1 LYFWI
6 HNTSRGIGV
15 ADKTSEEMLWL
26 LNEQKGELE
35 SILAIH
41 INEEITRS
49 IEKQAKLLGG
59 LKEYIILRS

>member
-1 LYFWI
+1 
-6 HNTSRGIGV
+6 
-15 ADKTSEEMLWL
+15 MLWL

-41 INEEITRS
+41 INEEIARS